1 MEIASP
7 APATATATATA
18 RPAARQ
24 TALWLVCLLTAF
36 APLSAGAHEAALANM
51 TAAARAALES
61 LDEAQLEKARFPLD
75 SEERFDWH
83 FVPKARK
90 GLPLG
95 DLNEEQRDAV
105 MALLMATLSEA
116 GFSKTIDI
124 IALEDVLAVLENNP
138 ERRNPDLYHLC
149 VFGDPEADGTWAW
162 SFEGHHL
169 SMNFT
174 IVGGRLLAGT
184 PSFFGANPG
193 EVRDGP
199 RAGLRVLGDEED
211 KARELAATLAADD
224 DRRATA
230 FLDQTPRDILTFNQV
245 EFEPLPREGIGWNDL
260 TEAEQQQ
267 LWQLIRL
274 YIGRHRA
281 EFEKHELERIEEAGR
296 EHIVFAWAGGLE
308 AGQGHY
314 YRIQGPTF
322 LVEYANVQNDAH
334 HPHTVWRD
342 PQNDFGRDLLREHWH
357 EHHDEEAAEAVEAAG
372 R

>member
-1 MEIASP
+1 MENPTTTP
-7 APATATATATA
+7 AAATGPPTGRLDAF
-18 RPAARQ
+18 RPALLLA
-24 TALWLVCLLTAF
+24 CLLTAF
-36 APLSAGAHEAALANM
+36 APLSAGAHEAALADM

-61 LDEAQLEKARFPLD
+61 LDEAQLEKATFPLE

-95 DLNEEQRDAV
+95 DLGEDQREAV
-105 MALLMATLSEA
+105 MKLLMATLSEA

-124 IALEDVLAVLENNP
+124 IALEEVLAVLENNP

-149 VFGDPEADGTWAW
+149 VFGEPEPEGTWAW

-174 IVGGRLLAGT
+174 IVEGRLLAGT

-199 RAGLRVLGDEED
+199 RAGLRVLGEEED
-211 KARELAATLAADD
+211 QARELAASLAADD
-224 DRRATA
+224 NRRTA
-230 FLDQTPRDILTFNQV
+230 AMLDQTPRDILTFNQV
-245 EFEPLPREGIGWNDL
+245 EFDPLPRDGIAWNDL
-260 TEAEQQQ
+260 TEAEQAQ
-267 LWQLIRL
+267 LWRLIRL

-281 EFEKHELERIEEAGR
+281 EFEEHELARIEEAGR
-296 EHIVFAWAGGLE
+296 GHIVFAWAGGLE

-322 LVEYANVQNDAH
+322 LVEYANVQNDAY

-342 PQNDFGRDLLREHWH
+342 TQNDFGRDLLREHWR
-357 EHHDEEAAEAVEAAG
+357 EHHGEEAAAAVEGTG